1 MQTVSSLFLVGN
13 TLFTMYLAGFKY
25 YLNAKIPNL
34 NCDPELTY
42 GKEESYIDHMKLYNG
57 DENDNPTGL
66 LACYCSRETTPFIPW
81 TLVLHNFSEFSKYI
95 PESIGL
101 NQDNWNHC
109 AQWWGLQVLK
119 ELLLFFISTSAV
131 FINEIVADF
140 FQELGQF

>member
-1 MQTVSSLFLVGN
+1 MQTVSSLFLVAN

-42 GKEESYIDHMKLYNG
+42 GKEESYIDHMKLFNG

-81 TLVLHNFSEFSKYI
+81 TLVLHNFAEYADFI
-95 PESIGL
+95 PES
-101 NQDNWNHC
+101 
-109 AQWWGLQVLK
+109 
-119 ELLLFFISTSAV
+119 
-131 FINEIVADF
+131 
-140 FQELGQF
+140 LGTK